1 MQKYFSNKKLIVLMI
16 AFLTSC
22 ALIAGS
28 IAVRNNRNTPPLI
41 QQIGNDFVGIGAR
54 VVTGPTNFIKA
65 RLADFSDLSNAY
77 TENQRLKAQI
87 DDLAETKVQ
96 VQTLET
102 ENKALKKQLKLNGTL
117 TDYAQ
122 ISAAVLLRAPS
133 DWRNILVIN
142 RGSTAGIKKDMPVM
156 SGSGLIGR
164 IIEVNKTNSKVEL
177 LSTSNNAANRFAA
190 NVITKSGSTATGV
203 ITGYDA
209 KSGQLILGQLNTE
222 KTIKKGDQ
230 VATSGLGGA
239 TPKGLLIGT
248 VAAVKKDDFGL
259 ANNVYIKPAG
269 DLDDVSVVTV
279 ISRSLDGE

>member
-28 IAVRNNRNTPPLI
+28 IAVRNNRNTPPLV

-77 TENQRLKAQI
+77 SENQRLKAQI
-87 DDLAETKVQ
+87 DNLAETKVQ

-122 ISAAVLLRAPS
+122 ISAAVLLRSPS

-156 SGSGLIGR
+156 SGAGLIGR
-164 IIEVNKTNSKVEL
+164 IVEVNKTNSKVEL

-190 NVITKSGSTATGV
+190 NVITKDNSTANGV

-222 KTIKKGDQ
+222 KTIKKGDK

-248 VAAVKKDDFGL
+248 VTAVKKDDFGL